1 MCGTGRY
8 VVCDLISLWLHSF
21 SMFTFKSVLW
31 RFFSHRAISI
41 QWLILTFLSCY
52 HPSITSD
59 NNREHAWLV
68 FSFIL
73 LDMWMDACEDNCHF
87 LEEEESHPYGALV
100 VDYYSWRIFSD
111 CAFCG
116 RDIKSENLLLTAK
129 MCVKLCD
136 FGLARSA
143 LEVRRFSYSLARA
156 VFWWLIMKT
165 KQLFCFWIHK
175 RGYLALLI
183 GGWNESSN
191 AVSQG

>member
-1 MCGTGRY
+1 M
-8 VVCDLISLWLHSF
+8 VDIV
-21 SMFTFKSVLW
+21 
-31 RFFSHRAISI
+31 
-41 QWLILTFLSCY
+41 TFLLCY

-59 NNREHAWLV
+59 NNWEHVWLV
-68 FSFIL
+68 FSFIF
-73 LDMWMDACEDNCHF
+73 LDMWMDSCEGICHF
-87 LEEEESHPYGALV
+87 LEREESHPIRGTGC
-100 VDYYSWRIFSD
+100 WRIFSD

-116 RDIKSENLLLTAK
+116 RDIKSENLLLTAN

-143 LEVRRFSYSLARA
+143 LEVRRFLYSLARA

-165 KQLFCFWIHK
+165 KQLFCFSIRK

-183 GGWNESSN
+183 GGWNESTN